1 MKIEVAKS
9 DLEVAL
15 SVASIAA
22 ASGGTDLTSHYLFR
36 LVGGKAEVLSCD
48 GRVFARSPLVATVDG
63 DDGSAFTVEAWRMD
77 KWVAAIPDGV
87 VTLSADGTGDVQA
100 QAGRSKTRLRS
111 LDPAKFPYWDNI
123 LKLAKSVG
131 TISPK
136 SLSHALGLT
145 KGFVSS
151 EDTAKPELCQVE
163 AIKGVLWA
171 TDRRALSAAEI
182 TALPELGI
190 RIPGKEVPSVIS
202 FLNDKHTQ
210 ENDVTI
216 LEAERSFEEGGGA
229 FAVFERADGSYLGV
243 NRPTSK
249 FPTLNMD
256 KDAVGDAQL
265 DLDRAEFESAIAVLS
280 AGAPKGHEA
289 ITFSYDDKTSTVS
302 LSMPCEAG
310 GTDEYPLTL
319 AKVTEKNGKFDTAFT
334 VDYPYI
340 KGISTVFG
348 LDQLSFTIKK
358 HGRGG
363 YISFRHE
370 DDGAKPNKYTSVL
383 VWRT

>member
-1 MKIEVAKS
+1 MKIEVAKA

-22 ASGGTDLTSHYLFR
+22 AAGTDLFSHYLFR
-36 LVGGKAEVLSCD
+36 LSGGKAEVLSCD
-48 GRVFARSPLVATVDG
+48 GRVFARSPLVATVEG
-63 DDGSAFTVEAWRMD
+63 EEGSAFTVEAWRMD
-77 KWVAAIPDGV
+77 KWIAAIPDGV
-87 VTLSADGTGDVQA
+87 VYLNADGSGDVQA

-111 LDPAKFPYWDNI
+111 LDPSKFPYWDNI
-123 LKLAKSVG
+123 LKIAKSVG

-136 SLSHALGLT
+136 SLSHALGLS
-145 KGFVSS
+145 KGFVSA

-182 TALPELGI
+182 TALPDLGI
-190 RIPGKEVPSVIS
+190 RIPGKEVPAVIR

-216 LEAERSFEEGGGA
+216 KEAERAFEDGGGA

-265 DLDRAEFESAIAVLS
+265 ELDRAEFESAVAVLM
-280 AGAPKGHEA
+280 AGAPKGHESL
-289 ITFSYDDKTSTVS
+289 TFSFDEKTSTVS
-302 LSMPCEAG
+302 ISMPCEAG
-310 GTDEYPLTL
+310 GTDIHPLTL

-340 KGISTVFG
+340 KNIATVFG
-348 LDQLSFTIKK
+348 LEQLSFTIKK

-363 YISFRHE
+363 YIAFRHE
-370 DDGAKPNKYTSVL
+370 DDGPTPNKYTSVL

>member
-22 ASGGTDLTSHYLFR
+22 AAGGTDLTSHYLFR
-36 LVGGKAEVLSCD
+36 IQEGKAEVLSCD
-48 GRVFARSPLVATVDG
+48 GRIFARSPLVATVDG
-63 DDGSAFTVEAWRMD
+63 EDGQAFTVEAWRMD
-77 KWVAAIPDGV
+77 KWVAAVPDGV
-87 VTLSADGTGDVQA
+87 VSLSSDASGDVHA

-111 LDPAKFPYWDNI
+111 LDPSKFPFWDNI
-123 LKLAKSVG
+123 LKLAKNVG
-131 TISPK
+131 SISPK
-136 SLSHALGLT
+136 SLAHALGLS
-145 KGFVSS
+145 KGFVSA

-171 TDRRALSAAEI
+171 TDRRALSAVEV
-182 TALPELGI
+182 TALPELSI
-190 RIPGKEVPSVIS
+190 RIPGKEVPAVVR

-216 LEAERSFEEGGGA
+216 KEAERAFEDGGGA
-229 FAVFERADGSYLGV
+229 FALFERADGSYVGV

-249 FPTLNMD
+249 FPTLNVD

-265 DLDRAEFESAIAVLS
+265 DLDRAEFESAVSVLL
-280 AGAPKGHEA
+280 AGAPKGHES
-289 ITFSYDDKTSTVS
+289 ITFSYDEKTSTVS
-302 LSMPCEAG
+302 ISMPCEAG
-310 GTDEYPLTL
+310 GTDIYPLTL
-319 AKVTEKNGKFDTAFT
+319 AKVTDKNGKFDTAFT

-348 LDQLSFTIKK
+348 LDQLSFTIKR

-363 YISFRHE
+363 YIAFRHE
-370 DDGAKPNKYTSVL
+370 DDGASPNKYTSVL